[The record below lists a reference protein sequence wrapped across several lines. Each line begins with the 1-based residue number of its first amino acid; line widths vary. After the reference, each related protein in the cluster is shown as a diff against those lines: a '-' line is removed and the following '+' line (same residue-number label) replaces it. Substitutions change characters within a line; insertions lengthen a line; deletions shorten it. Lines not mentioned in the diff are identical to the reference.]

1 LAISEA
7 TNKTIEEV
15 FEALQI
21 DNEKFYSMPGIKE
34 TRKICQDIKYI
45 YEESRKFYED
55 IVNLGL

>member
-15 FEALQI
+15 FQALQI
-21 DNEKFYSMPGIKE
+21 DNEKFNSMPGIKE

-45 YEESRKFYED
+45 YEEA
-55 IVNLGL
+55 